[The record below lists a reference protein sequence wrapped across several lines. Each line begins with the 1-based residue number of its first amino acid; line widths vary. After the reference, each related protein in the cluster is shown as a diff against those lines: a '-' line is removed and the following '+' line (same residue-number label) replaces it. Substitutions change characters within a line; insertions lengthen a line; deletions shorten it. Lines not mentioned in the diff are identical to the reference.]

1 MSRVKK
7 GQMSAREKRRMRSQ
21 QIIFA
26 LIALMMILAMVISLI
41 RF

>member
-1 MSRVKK
+1 MSRTKK
-7 GQMSAREKRRMRSQ
+7 VQMSAREKRRMRSQ

-26 LIALMMILAMVISLI
+26 LIALMIILAMVISLI

>member
-1 MSRVKK
+1 MSRTKK
-7 GQMSAREKRRMRSQ
+7 VQMSAREKRRMRSQ

>member
-1 MSRVKK
+1 MSRTKK
-7 GQMSAREKRRMRSQ
+7 IQMSARERRRMRSQ

-41 RF
+41 KF

>member
-1 MSRVKK
+1 MSRPKK
-7 GQMSAREKRRMRSQ
+7 VQMSARERRRMRSQ

-41 RF
+41 KF

>member
-1 MSRVKK
+1 
-7 GQMSAREKRRMRSQ
+7 MSAREKRRMRSQ

-41 RF
+41 KL

>member
-1 MSRVKK
+1 MSRTKK
-7 GQMSAREKRRMRSQ
+7 VQMSAREKRRMRSQ

-41 RF
+41 KL

>member
-1 MSRVKK
+1 
-7 GQMSAREKRRMRSQ
+7 MSAREKRRMRSQ

>member
-7 GQMSAREKRRMRSQ
+7 VQMSAREKRRMRSQ

-41 RF
+41 KL

>member
-1 MSRVKK
+1 MSRTKK
-7 GQMSAREKRRMRSQ
+7 IPMSARERRRMRSQ

-41 RF
+41 KF